1 MKKKKI
7 FKDFIKDCNSLK
19 RYNNINLSIID
30 NISFISICI
39 PVYNM
44 EKYLEKNLLSI
55 INQSFQDFEII
66 LVNDNSIDETE
77 KILKRLQKEF
87 KKIKIINHEINL
99 GVYKSRIDGVLN
111 ANGKYILFMD
121 PDDMLLNPYLFE
133 ELYKYNLKY
142 NLDMTEFSV
151 YHIIEGKKNIYFP
164 KNHFLSH
171 YHNFKQ
177 KIIYQPEL
185 SSILFYIP
193 NTKNYTSLICRTIWN
208 KLTRKLILINSI
220 RYIEK
225 SFHNHYLITADDTP
239 INILNFQLANNY
251 SNINLPGY
259 LYNIRKRSASRIN
272 DNSRHNIV
280 ISYNYLLYYTLLF
293 KYLKDFNKNLNILY
307 YDLKDGNKY
316 ILKFKELKAKLYISS
331 SISFFYK
338 IMKNKISHKF
348 REYIKNLIL
357 KLRNKL

>member
-1 MKKKKI
+1 
-7 FKDFIKDCNSLK
+7 
-19 RYNNINLSIID
+19 
-30 NISFISICI
+30 
-39 PVYNM
+39 M

-133 ELYKYNLKY
+133 ELYIYNLKY

-151 YHIIEGKKNIYFP
+151 YHIIEGNKNIYFP

-177 KIIYQPEL
+177 NIIYQPEL

-193 NTKNYTSLICRTIWN
+193 NTEKYTSLICRTIWN

-225 SFHNHYLITADDTP
+225 SFHNHYLTDSLYLITADDTP

-259 LYNIRKRSASRIN
+259 LYNVRKRSASRIN
-272 DNSRHNIV
+272 DNISHNIV
-280 ISYNYLLYYTLLF
+280 ISYNYLLYYTLFF
-293 KYLKDFNKNLNILY
+293 KYLKDFNKNLDILY
-307 YDLKDGNKY
+307 YDLKDGDKY
-316 ILKFKELKAKLYISS
+316 ILMFKELKANLNISYL
-331 SISFFYK
+331 ISFFYE
-338 IMKNKISHKF
+338 IMKNKISYKF
-348 REYIKNLIL
+348 REYLKNLIL
-357 KLRNKL
+357 ELKNKL